1 MLRFKASTYA
11 VLAMYEIAKEQKGV
25 PNPPGVRAADIAKKY
40 KLPKAYTAKI
50 LSQLAANGL
59 LHSDRGP
66 RGGYRLIKSPEKL
79 TLHDVFDGVGGLA
92 TDKMDASSVG
102 GLPPSVDAALRRAR
116 QDTVAALKT
125 LFKKTALAD
134 IVGRTARS

>member
-11 VLAMYEIAKEQKGV
+11 VLAMYEIAREQKGV
-25 PNPPGVRAADIAKKY
+25 PNPPGVRAADIARKY

-66 RGGYRLIKSPEKL
+66 RGGYRLIKNSDKL
-79 TLHDVFDGVGGLA
+79 TLHDIFEGVGGLA

-134 IVGRTARS
+134 IVGRSARS